1 MRDDFDAQ
9 WHVLANEVMRGLK
22 DWRVQHPTATL
33 REIEQV
39 LDARLG
45 QMRARLMNDIALA
58 STAADVTTAQEQ
70 DRPRCPTCAGPLQ
83 ARGQQQRTLTT
94 QHDQPVP
101 LRRTYTY
108 CPTCQ
113 VGLFPPG

>member
-9 WHVLANEVMRGLK
+9 WHVLADEGMSGLK
-22 DWRVQHPTATL
+22 DWRVQHPKATL
-33 REIEQV
+33 REIEQA
-39 LDARLG
+39 LDARLAHL
-45 QMRARLMNDIALA
+45 RAQFMADIALA
-58 STAADVTTAQEQ
+58 SAAANVTMAPAEE
-70 DRPRCPTCAGPLQ
+70 RPHCPTCAGPLQ

-94 QHDQPVP
+94 QQDQPVT
-101 LRRTYTY
+101 LTRSYRY

>member
-9 WHVLANEVMRGLK
+9 WHGLADEVMSGLK
-22 DWRVQHPTATL
+22 DWRVQHPKATL
-33 REIEQV
+33 REIEQA

-45 QMRARLMNDIALA
+45 QLRARLMADIALA
-58 STAADVTTAQEQ
+58 SAAADVTTAQAEE
-70 DRPRCPTCAGPLQ
+70 RPRCPTCAGPLQ

-94 QHDQPVP
+94 QQDQPVTFT
-101 LRRTYTY
+101 RSYSY